1 MRFFIYLI
9 PILSR
14 IPLAFINF
22 KNKMIIIIIC
32 IFILGNYTMYQKK
45 PLMLLFCP
53 TFVSPFVMGKT
64 IETTNKNILPEIVV
78 YGDNNKSLSSVKT
91 LSSDEISKT
100 PTSNGNITDYLRSN
114 PHIRYENSDQNGFQ
128 RGEIKPENISI
139 NGADPNQT
147 AYFVDNVNINNELT
161 ADSDI
166 FDGSMQVVPGISHT
180 QAYFFDATML
190 SKVEVQ
196 DSNISA
202 SLGGFMGGAVI
213 AKTKQYSGTDS
224 IKLKY
229 RTTNSSWAKMEA
241 GDSVQKILKL
251 VRPDDV
257 GVAELQPKYN
267 KQTFNILAEKRLNDN
282 LGMVFGYSRRTSSIE
297 QNRLIGF
304 DKNAN
309 NKAQLDKQNHQ
320 RLSDNLL
327 LNFNWTPQEKE
338 RIEFGLRYS
347 NYKELKYFKENINN
361 NVSDYHQAL
370 GATLAWVHSFN
381 SGVWTNTLA
390 YDRFQDKRKSSS
402 NSVET
407 TSVSDENWESLYNF
421 EKGGYG
427 NSQLIQDNLHFS
439 TEYVM
444 DPFYLASTEHSI
456 SIGGIYQATKYQF
469 YRPQDVHSKVV
480 QVILGANGSNPTEM
494 ILLDSTTSKGRVK
507 TSYQNIAI
515 YAEDL
520 IKWRKFEFRPGIR
533 IERDDYL
540 KNNNIAPRFVARYHP
555 WDNTGFTLG
564 LNRYYGRS
572 FASLKLANG
581 ILKLNNDS
589 TRQHQN
595 FSSLKTPYADE
606 LSLSFDQ
613 NMGNL
618 ALKLGYI
625 HRDNKNR
632 IILKRESIPGKRKT
646 SYINGRPFGVDIY
659 TFQLNNIEP
668 WKLGKT
674 YWTTSLGFDWL
685 NTKRADGEEF
695 DLNKLVSLDGKLMTY
710 REMLRQVNSSTE
722 DWIARLGIDMT
733 IPDYDITW
741 SNKVYMKAPIRHY
754 DPINENNDDDNA
766 PPRYR
771 SYHYGRHTQWDSSI
785 RWQPTIRGKHS
796 VYMQVDILNVLNKT
810 RKNKVATISTSDEY
824 GVYTPGREF
833 WLEVGY
839 QF

>member
-1 MRFFIYLI
+1 
-9 PILSR
+9 
-14 IPLAFINF
+14 
-22 KNKMIIIIIC
+22 
-32 IFILGNYTMYQKK
+32 MYQKK
-45 PLMLLFCP
+45 PLMLLFCS

-147 AYFVDNVNINNELT
+147 AYFVDNVNINNDL
-161 ADSDI
+161 AIDSSI
-166 FDGSMQVVPGISHT
+166 FDGAMQVVPGISHT

-304 DKNAN
+304 DKNAK

-370 GATLAWVHSFN
+370 GSTLAWVHSFN

-407 TSVSDENWESLYNF
+407 TSVSDEDYEPLYNF

-469 YRPQDVHSKVV
+469 YRPQDVHSKI
-480 QVILGANGSNPTEM
+480 ILSTLKSDGSMEEPPTSTE
-494 ILLDSTTSKGRVK
+494 STTSKGRVK

-520 IKWRKFEFRPGIR
+520 IKWNKFELRPGIR

-595 FSSLKTPYADE
+595 FSSLKSPYADE

-632 IILKRESIPGKRKT
+632 IILKRESITGKRKT

-710 REMLRQVNSSTE
+710 REMLRQVNSNTE

-741 SNKVYMKAPIRHY
+741 SNKVYMKAPIRSY
-754 DPINENNDDDNA
+754 EELDSDNNNGIS
-766 PPRYR
+766 RFR

-796 VYMQVDILNVLNKT
+796 VYLQVDILNVLNKT
-810 RKNKVATISTSDEY
+810 RKNKVTTISTSDEY

>member
-1 MRFFIYLI
+1 
-9 PILSR
+9 
-14 IPLAFINF
+14 
-22 KNKMIIIIIC
+22 
-32 IFILGNYTMYQKK
+32 MYQKK
-45 PLMLLFCP
+45 PLMLLFCS
-53 TFVSPFVMGKT
+53 TFASPFIMGQT
-64 IETTNKNILPEIVV
+64 AETTTNNQQPTTNKNILPEIVV

-147 AYFVDNVNINNELT
+147 AYFVDNVNINNDL
-161 ADSDI
+161 AIDSSI
-166 FDGSMQVVPGISHT
+166 FDGAMQVVPGISHT

-241 GDSVQKILKL
+241 GDSVQKILKQ
-251 VRPDDV
+251 VRPDDS
-257 GVAELQPKYN
+257 GAAELQPKYN

-338 RIEFGLRYS
+338 RIELGLRYS
-347 NYKELKYFKENINN
+347 NYKELKYFKENIGN

-370 GATLAWVHSFN
+370 GSTLAWVHSFD

-390 YDRFQDKRKSSS
+390 YDRFKDKRKSSS
-402 NSVET
+402 NNVET
-407 TSVSDENWESLYNF
+407 TSVSNQDGEPLYNF

-427 NSQLIQDNLHFS
+427 NSRLTQDNLHFS

-469 YRPQDVHSKVV
+469 YRPQDVHSKI
-480 QVILGANGSNPTEM
+480 ILSTLKNDGTIDPFSLSE
-494 ILLDSTTSKGRVK
+494 STTSKGRVK
-507 TSYQNIAI
+507 TSYQNIGI

-540 KNNNIAPRFVARYHP
+540 KNNNIAQRFVARYHP
-555 WDNTGFTLG
+555 WDDTGFTLG

-572 FASLKLANG
+572 FASLKLANR
-581 ILKLNNDS
+581 ILKINDDS

-595 FSSLKTPYADE
+595 FSSLKSPYADE

-632 IILKRESIPGKRKT
+632 IILKRGETVRGIKKS

-685 NTKRADGEEF
+685 NTKRADVSNEF
-695 DLNKLVSLDGKLMTY
+695 NPNEPVYLDGKLMT
-710 REMLRQVNSSTE
+710 RSQMLQQVNSNTE

-741 SNKVYMKAPIRHY
+741 SNKVYMKAPIRSY
-754 DPINENNDDDNA
+754 EELDSDNNNDDIS
-766 PPRYR
+766 RFR

-796 VYMQVDILNVLNKT
+796 VYLQVDILNVLNKT
-810 RKNKVATISTSDEY
+810 RKNKVTTISTNDEY

-833 WLEVGY
+833 WLEIGY

>member
-1 MRFFIYLI
+1 
-9 PILSR
+9 
-14 IPLAFINF
+14 
-22 KNKMIIIIIC
+22 MIIILIC

-241 GDSVQKILKL
+241 GDSVQKILKQ
-251 VRPDDV
+251 VRPDLD
-257 GVAELQPKYN
+257 GVAELQPKYD

-297 QNRLIGF
+297 QNRLIGY
-304 DKNAN
+304 KTATTE
-309 NKAQLDKQNHQ
+309 AQLDKQNHQ

>member
-1 MRFFIYLI
+1 
-9 PILSR
+9 
-14 IPLAFINF
+14 
-22 KNKMIIIIIC
+22 
-32 IFILGNYTMYQKK
+32 MYQKK
-45 PLMLLFCP
+45 PLMLLFCS
-53 TFVSPFVMGKT
+53 TFASPFIMGQT
-64 IETTNKNILPEIVV
+64 AETTNNQQPTTNNQQPTTNKNILPEIVV

-147 AYFVDNVNINNELT
+147 TYFVDNVNINNELT

-241 GDSVQKILKL
+241 GDSVQKILKQ
-251 VRPDDV
+251 VRPDNS
-257 GVAELQPKYN
+257 GTAELQPKYN

-304 DKNAN
+304 DEKSN

-327 LNFNWTPQEKE
+327 LNLNWTPQEKE
-338 RIEFGLRYS
+338 RIELGLRYS
-347 NYKELKYFKENINN
+347 NYKELKYFRENIGN

-407 TSVSDENWESLYNF
+407 TSVLDDNYGPLYNF

-480 QVILGANGSNPTEM
+480 QVILDSNGSNPTE
-494 ILLDSTTSKGRVK
+494 LLDSTTSKGRVK

-540 KNNNIAPRFVARYHP
+540 KNNNLAPRFVARYRP

-595 FSSLKTPYADE
+595 FSSLKSPYADE

-613 NMGNL
+613 NMGNF

-632 IILKRESIPGKRKT
+632 IILKRESTVGERKT

-710 REMLRQVNSSTE
+710 REMLRQVNSNTE

-741 SNKVYMKAPIRHY
+741 SNKVYMKAPIRRY
-754 DPINENNDDDNA
+754 DPINENNDDNNA

-796 VYMQVDILNVLNKT
+796 VYLQVDILNVLNKT
-810 RKNKVATISTSDEY
+810 RKNKVTTISTSDEY

>member
-1 MRFFIYLI
+1 
-9 PILSR
+9 
-14 IPLAFINF
+14 
-22 KNKMIIIIIC
+22 
-32 IFILGNYTMYQKK
+32 MYQKK
-45 PLMLLFCP
+45 PLMLLFCS
-53 TFVSPFVMGKT
+53 TFVSPFIMGQT
-64 IETTNKNILPEIVV
+64 VDTTNNQQPTTNNQQPTTNNQQPTTNKNILPEIVV

-147 AYFVDNVNINNELT
+147 AYFVDNVNINNDL
-161 ADSDI
+161 AIDNSI
-166 FDGSMQVVPGISHT
+166 FDGAMQVVPGISHT

-241 GDSVQKILKL
+241 GDSVQKILKQ
-251 VRPDDV
+251 VRPDDS
-257 GVAELQPKYN
+257 GAAELQPKYN

-282 LGMVFGYSRRTSSIE
+282 LGMVLGYSRRTSSIE

-304 DKNAN
+304 DENAN

-338 RIEFGLRYS
+338 RIELGLRYS
-347 NYKELKYFKENINN
+347 NYKELKYFRENIGN

-370 GATLAWVHSFN
+370 GTTLAWVHSFN

-390 YDRFQDKRKSSS
+390 YDRFKDKRKSSS
-402 NSVET
+402 NNVET
-407 TSVSDENWESLYNF
+407 TSVLDENYDPLYNF

-427 NSQLIQDNLHFS
+427 NSRLTQDNLHFS

-444 DPFYLASTEHSI
+444 DPFYLASTEHSV

-469 YRPQDVHSKVV
+469 YRPQDVHSK
-480 QVILGANGSNPTEM
+480 IISSTLKNGTMDNSPLSE
-494 ILLDSTTSKGRVK
+494 STTSKGRVK
-507 TSYQNIAI
+507 TTYQNIVA

-540 KNNNIAPRFVARYHP
+540 KNNNIAPRFVARYRP

-581 ILKLNNDS
+581 ILKLNNDQ

-632 IILKRESIPGKRKT
+632 IILKRETVNRMNKS

-685 NTKRADGEEF
+685 NTKRADVSNEF
-695 DLNKLVSLDGKLMTY
+695 DPNELVYLDGKLMT
-710 REMLRQVNSSTE
+710 RSQMLQQVNSSTE
-722 DWIARLGIDMT
+722 DWIARLGIDMEM
-733 IPDYDITW
+733 PDYNITW
-741 SNKVYMKAPIRHY
+741 SNKVYMKAPIRSY
-754 DPINENNDDDNA
+754 EELDNNDNGIS
-766 PPRYR
+766 RFR

-796 VYMQVDILNVLNKT
+796 VYLQVDILNVLNKT
-810 RKNKVATISTSDEY
+810 RKNKVTTISTSDEY

>member
-1 MRFFIYLI
+1 
-9 PILSR
+9 
-14 IPLAFINF
+14 
-22 KNKMIIIIIC
+22 
-32 IFILGNYTMYQKK
+32 MYQKK
-45 PLMLLFCP
+45 PLMLLFCS

-64 IETTNKNILPEIVV
+64 VETTNNQQPTTNNQQPTTNNQQPTTNKNILPEIVV

-147 AYFVDNVNINNELT
+147 AYFVDNVNINNDL
-161 ADSDI
+161 AIDNSI
-166 FDGSMQVVPGISHT
+166 FDGAMQVVPGISHT

-241 GDSVQKILKL
+241 GDSVQKILKQ
-251 VRPDDV
+251 VRPDDS
-257 GVAELQPKYN
+257 GAAELQPKYN

-282 LGMVFGYSRRTSSIE
+282 LGMVLGYSRRTSSIE

-304 DKNAN
+304 DKDAS

-347 NYKELKYFKENINN
+347 NYKELKYFKENIGN

-370 GATLAWVHSFN
+370 GATLAWVHSFD

-402 NSVET
+402 NNVET
-407 TSVSDENWESLYNF
+407 TSVSDEDYEPLYNF

-427 NSQLIQDNLHFS
+427 NSRLTQDNLHFS

-469 YRPQDVHSKVV
+469 YRPQDVHQKVTL
-480 QVILGANGSNPTEM
+480 IMLNKNGKPITETLLSN
-494 ILLDSTTSKGRVK
+494 STTSKGRVK
-507 TSYQNIAI
+507 TSYQNIGI

-572 FASLKLANG
+572 FASLKLANR
-581 ILKLNNDS
+581 ILKINDDS

-595 FSSLKTPYADE
+595 FSSLKSPYADE

-613 NMGNL
+613 NMSNL

-632 IILKRESIPGKRKT
+632 IILKRETVNRMKKS

-685 NTKRADGEEF
+685 NTKRADVSNEF
-695 DLNKLVSLDGKLMTY
+695 DPNELVYLDGKLMT
-710 REMLRQVNSSTE
+710 RSQMLQQVNSSTE

-741 SNKVYMKAPIRHY
+741 SNKVYMKAPIRSY
-754 DPINENNDDDNA
+754 EELDGDNNDDT
-766 PPRYR
+766 PRYR

-785 RWQPTIRGKHS
+785 RWQPTILGKHS

-810 RKNKVATISTSDEY
+810 RKNKVTTISTSDEY

>member
-1 MRFFIYLI
+1 
-9 PILSR
+9 
-14 IPLAFINF
+14 
-22 KNKMIIIIIC
+22 
-32 IFILGNYTMYQKK
+32 MYQKK

-147 AYFVDNVNINNELT
+147 AYFVDNVNINNDL
-161 ADSDI
+161 AIDSSI
-166 FDGSMQVVPGISHT
+166 FDGAMQVVPGISHT

-304 DKNAN
+304 DKNAK

-370 GATLAWVHSFN
+370 GSTLAWVHSFN

-407 TSVSDENWESLYNF
+407 TSVLDEENYDLLYNF

-427 NSQLIQDNLHFS
+427 NSHLTQDNLHFS

-480 QVILGANGSNPTEM
+480 QILGANGSNPTEM
-494 ILLDSTTSKGRVK
+494 ILSDSTTSKGRVK

-520 IKWRKFEFRPGIR
+520 IKWRKFELRPGIR

-540 KNNNIAPRFVARYHP
+540 KNNNLAPRFVARYRP

-572 FASLKLANG
+572 FASLKLANR
-581 ILKLNNDS
+581 ILKINDDS

-632 IILKRESIPGKRKT
+632 IMLKKESAK
-646 SYINGRPFGVDIY
+646 SFYINGHNFGVDIY

-685 NTKRADGEEF
+685 NTKRADVSNEF
-695 DLNKLVSLDGKLMTY
+695 NPNDPVYLDGKLMT
-710 REMLRQVNSSTE
+710 RSQMLQQVNSSTE
-722 DWIARLGIDMT
+722 DWITRLGIDMEM
-733 IPDYDITW
+733 PDYNIT
-741 SNKVYMKAPIRHY
+741 
-754 DPINENNDDDNA
+754 
-766 PPRYR
+766 
-771 SYHYGRHTQWDSSI
+771 
-785 RWQPTIRGKHS
+785 
-796 VYMQVDILNVLNKT
+796 
-810 RKNKVATISTSDEY
+810 
-824 GVYTPGREF
+824 
-833 WLEVGY
+833 
-839 QF
+839 

>member
-1 MRFFIYLI
+1 
-9 PILSR
+9 
-14 IPLAFINF
+14 
-22 KNKMIIIIIC
+22 
-32 IFILGNYTMYQKK
+32 MYQKK
-45 PLMLLFCP
+45 PLMLLFCS
-53 TFVSPFVMGKT
+53 TFVSPFIMGQT
-64 IETTNKNILPEIVV
+64 VETTNNQQPTTNKNILPEIVV

-161 ADSDI
+161 ADSDV

-180 QAYFFDATML
+180 QAYFFDASML

-241 GDSVQKILKL
+241 GDSVQKILKQ
-251 VRPDDV
+251 VRPDNS
-257 GVAELQPKYN
+257 GTAELQPKYN

-297 QNRLIGF
+297 QNRLIGY
-304 DKNAN
+304 KTATTE
-309 NKAQLDKQNHQ
+309 AQLDKQNHQ
-320 RLSDNLL
+320 QLSDNLL

-338 RIEFGLRYS
+338 RIELGLRYS
-347 NYKELKYFKENINN
+347 NYKELKYFKENIGN

-370 GATLAWVHSFN
+370 GSTLAWVHSFD

-390 YDRFQDKRKSSS
+390 YDRFKDKRKSSS

-407 TSVSDENWESLYNF
+407 TSVLDDNYEPLYNF

-427 NSQLIQDNLHFS
+427 NSRLTQDNLHFS

-469 YRPQDVHSKVV
+469 YRPQDVRSKI
-480 QVILGANGSNPTEM
+480 ILSTLQSDRTMNILNQTE
-494 ILLDSTTSKGRVK
+494 STTSKGRVK

-520 IKWRKFEFRPGIR
+520 IKWNKFELRPGIR

-555 WDNTGFTLG
+555 WDDTGFTLG

-595 FSSLKTPYADE
+595 FSSLKSPYADE

-632 IILKRESIPGKRKT
+632 IILKRGEIVGGIKKS

-695 DLNKLVSLDGKLMTY
+695 DLNKPVFLDGKLMTY
-710 REMLRQVNSSTE
+710 REMLRQVNSNTE

-741 SNKVYMKAPIRHY
+741 SNKVYMKAPIHRY

-796 VYMQVDILNVLNKT
+796 VYLQVDILNVLNKT
-810 RKNKVATISTSDEY
+810 RKNKVTTISTSDEY

>member
-1 MRFFIYLI
+1 
-9 PILSR
+9 
-14 IPLAFINF
+14 
-22 KNKMIIIIIC
+22 
-32 IFILGNYTMYQKK
+32 MYQKK
-45 PLMLLFCP
+45 PLMLLFCS

-147 AYFVDNVNINNELT
+147 AYFVDNVNINNDL
-161 ADSDI
+161 AIDNSI
-166 FDGSMQVVPGISHT
+166 FDGAMQVVPGISHT

-241 GDSVQKILKL
+241 GDSVQKILKQ
-251 VRPDDV
+251 VRPDDS
-257 GVAELQPKYN
+257 GAAELQPKYN

-304 DKNAN
+304 DEKSN

-327 LNFNWTPQEKE
+327 LNLNWTPQEKE
-338 RIEFGLRYS
+338 RIELGLRYS
-347 NYKELKYFKENINN
+347 NYKELKYFRENIGN

-402 NSVET
+402 NNVET
-407 TSVSDENWESLYNF
+407 TSVSDENYDPLYNF

-427 NSQLIQDNLHFS
+427 NSRLTQDNLHFS

-456 SIGGIYQATKYQF
+456 SIGSIYQATKYQF
-469 YRPQDVHSKVV
+469 YRPQDVHQKVTL
-480 QVILGANGSNPTEM
+480 IIGDFRTETN
-494 ILLDSTTSKGRVK
+494 STTSKGRVK
-507 TSYQNIAI
+507 TTYQNIVA

-520 IKWRKFEFRPGIR
+520 IKWNKFELRPGIR

-572 FASLKLANG
+572 FASLKLANR
-581 ILKLNNDS
+581 ILKINDDS

-632 IILKRESIPGKRKT
+632 IILKRETVNRMNKS

-695 DLNKLVSLDGKLMTY
+695 DLNKRVFLDGKLMTY
-710 REMLRQVNSSTE
+710 REMLRQVNSNTE

-741 SNKVYMKAPIRHY
+741 SNKVYMKAPIRRY

-796 VYMQVDILNVLNKT
+796 VYLQVDILNVLNKT
-810 RKNKVATISTSDEY
+810 RKNKVTTISISDEY

>member
-1 MRFFIYLI
+1 
-9 PILSR
+9 
-14 IPLAFINF
+14 
-22 KNKMIIIIIC
+22 
-32 IFILGNYTMYQKK
+32 MYQKK
-45 PLMLLFCP
+45 PLMLLFCS
-53 TFVSPFVMGKT
+53 TFVSPFIMGQT
-64 IETTNKNILPEIVV
+64 VETTNNQQPTTNKNILPEIVV

-161 ADSDI
+161 ADSDV

-180 QAYFFDATML
+180 QAYFFDASML

-241 GDSVQKILKL
+241 GDSVQKILKQ
-251 VRPDDV
+251 VRPDNS
-257 GVAELQPKYN
+257 GTAELQPKYN

-297 QNRLIGF
+297 QNRLIGY
-304 DKNAN
+304 KTATTE
-309 NKAQLDKQNHQ
+309 AQLDKQNHQ

-338 RIEFGLRYS
+338 RIELGLRYS
-347 NYKELKYFKENINN
+347 NYKELKYFKENIGN

-370 GATLAWVHSFN
+370 GSTLAWVHSFD

-390 YDRFQDKRKSSS
+390 YDRFKDKRKSSS

-407 TSVSDENWESLYNF
+407 TSVLDDNYEPLYNF

-427 NSQLIQDNLHFS
+427 NSRLTQDNLHFS

-469 YRPQDVHSKVV
+469 YRPQDVRSKI
-480 QVILGANGSNPTEM
+480 ILSTLQSDRTMNILNQTE
-494 ILLDSTTSKGRVK
+494 STTSKGRVK

-520 IKWRKFEFRPGIR
+520 IKWNKFELRPGIR

-555 WDNTGFTLG
+555 WDDTGFTLG

-595 FSSLKTPYADE
+595 FSSLKSPYADE

-632 IILKRESIPGKRKT
+632 IILKRGEIVGGIKKS

-695 DLNKLVSLDGKLMTY
+695 DLNKPVFLDGKLMTY
-710 REMLRQVNSSTE
+710 REMLRQVNSNTE

-741 SNKVYMKAPIRHY
+741 SNKVYMKAPIHRY

-810 RKNKVATISTSDEY
+810 RKNKVTTISINDEY

>member
-1 MRFFIYLI
+1 
-9 PILSR
+9 
-14 IPLAFINF
+14 
-22 KNKMIIIIIC
+22 MIIILIC

-45 PLMLLFCP
+45 PLMLLFCS

-241 GDSVQKILKL
+241 GDSVQKILKQ
-251 VRPDDV
+251 VRPDNS
-257 GVAELQPKYN
+257 GTAELQPKYN

-282 LGMVFGYSRRTSSIE
+282 LGMVLGYSRRTSSIE

-338 RIEFGLRYS
+338 RIELGLRYS
-347 NYKELKYFKENINN
+347 NYKELKYFRENIGN

-370 GATLAWVHSFN
+370 GTTLAWAHSFD

-390 YDRFQDKRKSSS
+390 YDRFKDKRKSSS

-407 TSVSDENWESLYNF
+407 TSVLDEYYEALYNF
-421 EKGGYG
+421 EKGGHG
-427 NSQLIQDNLHFS
+427 NSRLTQDNLHFS

-444 DPFYLASTEHSI
+444 DPFYLASTEHSV

-469 YRPQDVHSKVV
+469 YRPQDVHSKITLSTL
-480 QVILGANGSNPTEM
+480 QSDGSMN
-494 ILLDSTTSKGRVK
+494 IFRSDKSTTPKGRVK

-533 IERDDYL
+533 IERNDYL
-540 KNNNIAPRFVARYHP
+540 KNNNIAPRFVARYRP

-581 ILKLNNDS
+581 ILKLNNNP

-595 FSSLKTPYADE
+595 FSSLKSPYADE

-632 IILKRESIPGKRKT
+632 IILKRETIRENIKT

-710 REMLRQVNSSTE
+710 REMLRQVNSNTE

-741 SNKVYMKAPIRHY
+741 SNKVYMKAPIRRY
-754 DPINENNDDDNA
+754 DLIDSDNDDDT
-766 PPRYR
+766 PRYR

-796 VYMQVDILNVLNKT
+796 VYLQVDILNVLNKT
-810 RKNKVATISTSDEY
+810 RKNKVATAISTGDEY

>member
-1 MRFFIYLI
+1 
-9 PILSR
+9 
-14 IPLAFINF
+14 
-22 KNKMIIIIIC
+22 
-32 IFILGNYTMYQKK
+32 MYQKK
-45 PLMLLFCP
+45 PLMLLFCS

-64 IETTNKNILPEIVV
+64 VETTNNQQPTTNKNILPEIVV

-147 AYFVDNVNINNELT
+147 AYFVDNVNINNDL
-161 ADSDI
+161 AIDNSI
-166 FDGSMQVVPGISHT
+166 FDGAMQVVPGISHT

-213 AKTKQYSGTDS
+213 AKTKQYSGADS

-241 GDSVQKILKL
+241 GDSVQKILKQ
-251 VRPDDV
+251 VRPDDS
-257 GVAELQPKYN
+257 GAAELQPKYN

-282 LGMVFGYSRRTSSIE
+282 LGMVLGYSRRTSSIE

-304 DKNAN
+304 DKDAS

-347 NYKELKYFKENINN
+347 NYKELKYFKENIGN

-370 GATLAWVHSFN
+370 GATLAWVHSFD

-402 NSVET
+402 NNVET
-407 TSVSDENWESLYNF
+407 TSVSDEDYEPLYNF

-427 NSQLIQDNLHFS
+427 NSRLTQDNLHFS

-469 YRPQDVHSKVV
+469 YRPQDVHQKVTL
-480 QVILGANGSNPTEM
+480 IMLNKNGKPITETLLSN
-494 ILLDSTTSKGRVK
+494 STTSKGRVK
-507 TSYQNIAI
+507 TSYQNIGI

-572 FASLKLANG
+572 FASLKLANR
-581 ILKLNNDS
+581 ILKINDDS

-595 FSSLKTPYADE
+595 FSSLKSPYADE

-613 NMGNL
+613 NMSNL

-632 IILKRESIPGKRKT
+632 IILKRETVNRMKKS

-685 NTKRADGEEF
+685 NTKRADVSNEF
-695 DLNKLVSLDGKLMTY
+695 DPNELVYLDGKLMT
-710 REMLRQVNSSTE
+710 RSQMLQQVNSSTE

-741 SNKVYMKAPIRHY
+741 SNKVYMKAPIRSY
-754 DPINENNDDDNA
+754 EELDGDNNDDT
-766 PPRYR
+766 PRYR

-796 VYMQVDILNVLNKT
+796 VYLQVDILNVLNKT
-810 RKNKVATISTSDEY
+810 RKNKVTTISTSDEY

>member
-1 MRFFIYLI
+1 
-9 PILSR
+9 
-14 IPLAFINF
+14 
-22 KNKMIIIIIC
+22 
-32 IFILGNYTMYQKK
+32 MYQKK
-45 PLMLLFCP
+45 PLMLLFCS

-147 AYFVDNVNINNELT
+147 AYFVDNVNINNDL
-161 ADSDI
+161 AIDSSV

-304 DKNAN
+304 DKDAN

-370 GATLAWVHSFN
+370 GSTLAWVHSFN
-381 SGVWTNTLA
+381 SGVWTKTLA

-407 TSVSDENWESLYNF
+407 TSVSDENDDPLYNF

-469 YRPQDVHSKVV
+469 YRPQDVHSKI
-480 QVILGANGSNPTEM
+480 ILSTLQSDGTMESLNPIE
-494 ILLDSTTSKGRVK
+494 STTSKGRVK

-520 IKWRKFEFRPGIR
+520 IKWNKFELRPGIR

-572 FASLKLANG
+572 FASLKLANR
-581 ILKLNNDS
+581 ILKINDDS

-595 FSSLKTPYADE
+595 FSSLKSPYADE

-632 IILKRESIPGKRKT
+632 IMLKKESTK
-646 SYINGRPFGVDIY
+646 SFYINGHNFGVDIY

-710 REMLRQVNSSTE
+710 REMLRQVNSNTE

-741 SNKVYMKAPIRHY
+741 SNKVYMKAPIRRY
-754 DPINENNDDDNA
+754 DLINSDNDDDT
-766 PPRYR
+766 PRYR

-796 VYMQVDILNVLNKT
+796 VYLQVDILNVLNKT
-810 RKNKVATISTSDEY
+810 RKNKVTTISTSDEY

>member
-1 MRFFIYLI
+1 
-9 PILSR
+9 
-14 IPLAFINF
+14 
-22 KNKMIIIIIC
+22 
-32 IFILGNYTMYQKK
+32 MYQKK
-45 PLMLLFCP
+45 PLMLLFCS

-64 IETTNKNILPEIVV
+64 VETTNNQQPTTNKNILPEIVV

-241 GDSVQKILKL
+241 GDSVQKILKQ
-251 VRPDDV
+251 VRPDDS
-257 GVAELQPKYN
+257 GAAELQPKYN

-282 LGMVFGYSRRTSSIE
+282 LGMVLGYSRRTSSIE

-304 DKNAN
+304 DKDAS

-347 NYKELKYFKENINN
+347 NYKELKYFKENIGN

-370 GATLAWVHSFN
+370 GATLAWVHSFD

-390 YDRFQDKRKSSS
+390 YDRFQDKCKSSS
-402 NSVET
+402 NNVET
-407 TSVSDENWESLYNF
+407 TSVSNEDYEQLYNF

-427 NSQLIQDNLHFS
+427 NSRLTQDNLHFS

-456 SIGGIYQATKYQF
+456 SIGSIYQATKYQF

-480 QVILGANGSNPTEM
+480 QVILGANGNNPKKT
-494 ILLDSTTSKGRVK
+494 ILLESTTSKGRVK
-507 TSYQNIAI
+507 TTYQNIVA

-520 IKWRKFEFRPGIR
+520 IKWNKFELRPGIR

-540 KNNNIAPRFVARYHP
+540 KNNNIAPRFVARYRP

-632 IILKRESIPGKRKT
+632 IILKRDKRKT

-685 NTKRADGEEF
+685 NTKRADVSNEF
-695 DLNKLVSLDGKLMTY
+695 DPNELVYLDGKLMT
-710 REMLRQVNSSTE
+710 RSQMLQQVNSSTE

-733 IPDYDITW
+733 IPYYDITW
-741 SNKVYMKAPIRHY
+741 SNKVYMKAPIRSY
-754 DPINENNDDDNA
+754 EELDSDDNDIS
-766 PPRYR
+766 RFR

-796 VYMQVDILNVLNKT
+796 VYLQVDILNVLNKT

>member
-1 MRFFIYLI
+1 
-9 PILSR
+9 
-14 IPLAFINF
+14 
-22 KNKMIIIIIC
+22 
-32 IFILGNYTMYQKK
+32 MYQKK
-45 PLMLLFCP
+45 PLMLLLCS
-53 TFVSPFVMGKT
+53 TFVSPFIMGQT
-64 IETTNKNILPEIVV
+64 VETTNNQQPTTNKNILPEIVV

-147 AYFVDNVNINNELT
+147 AYFVDNVNINNDL
-161 ADSDI
+161 AIDNSI
-166 FDGSMQVVPGISHT
+166 FDGAMQVVPGISHT

-241 GDSVQKILKL
+241 GDSVQKILKQ
-251 VRPDDV
+251 VRPDNS
-257 GVAELQPKYN
+257 GAAELQPKYN

-304 DKNAN
+304 DEKSN

-327 LNFNWTPQEKE
+327 LNLNWTPQEKE
-338 RIEFGLRYS
+338 RIELGLRYS
-347 NYKELKYFKENINN
+347 NYKELKYFKENIGN

-370 GATLAWVHSFN
+370 GTTLAWVHSFD

-390 YDRFQDKRKSSS
+390 YDRFKDKRKSSS
-402 NSVET
+402 NNVET
-407 TSVSDENWESLYNF
+407 TSVSDDDGELLYNF

-427 NSQLIQDNLHFS
+427 NSRLTQDNLHFS

-444 DPFYLASTEHSI
+444 EPFNLGSTEHSI
-456 SIGGIYQATKYQF
+456 SIGSIYQATKYQF
-469 YRPQDVHSKVV
+469 YRPQDVHSKI
-480 QVILGANGSNPTEM
+480 ILSTLKSDGTMEDPPISTE
-494 ILLDSTTSKGRVK
+494 SYTSKGRVK

-520 IKWRKFEFRPGIR
+520 IKWRKFELRPGIR

-540 KNNNIAPRFVARYHP
+540 KNNNLAPRFVARYRP

-572 FASLKLANG
+572 FASLKLANR
-581 ILKLNNDS
+581 ILKINDDS

-632 IILKRESIPGKRKT
+632 IMLKKESAK
-646 SYINGRPFGVDIY
+646 SFYINGHNFGVDIY

-685 NTKRADGEEF
+685 NTKRADVSNEF
-695 DLNKLVSLDGKLMTY
+695 NPNDPVYLDGKLMT
-710 REMLRQVNSSTE
+710 RSQMLQQVNSSTE
-722 DWIARLGIDMT
+722 DWITRLGIDMEM
-733 IPDYDITW
+733 PDYNITW
-741 SNKVYMKAPIRHY
+741 SNKVYMKAPIRSY
-754 DPINENNDDDNA
+754 EELDSDNNDIS
-766 PPRYR
+766 RFR

-796 VYMQVDILNVLNKT
+796 VYLQVDILNVLNKT
-810 RKNKVATISTSDEY
+810 RKNKVTTISTSDEY

>member
-1 MRFFIYLI
+1 MH
-9 PILSR
+9 
-14 IPLAFINF
+14 
-22 KNKMIIIIIC
+22 
-32 IFILGNYTMYQKK
+32 QKK
-45 PLMLLFCP
+45 PLMLLFCS
-53 TFVSPFVMGKT
+53 TFVSPFIMGQT
-64 IETTNKNILPEIVV
+64 VETTNNQQPTTNKNILPEIVV
-78 YGDNNKSLSSVKT
+78 YGDNNKSLSSVKP

-213 AKTKQYSGTDS
+213 AKTKQYSGADS

-241 GDSVQKILKL
+241 SDSVQKILKQ
-251 VRPDDV
+251 VRPEDS
-257 GVAELQPKYN
+257 GATELQPKYN

-282 LGMVFGYSRRTSSIE
+282 LGMVLGYSRRTSSIE

-327 LNFNWTPQEKE
+327 LNLNWTPQEKE
-338 RIEFGLRYS
+338 RVEFGLRYS
-347 NYKELKYFKENINN
+347 NYKELKYFRENIDN

-370 GATLAWVHSFN
+370 GTTLAWVHSFD

-390 YDRFQDKRKSSS
+390 YDRFKDKRKSSS
-402 NSVET
+402 NNIET
-407 TSVSDENWESLYNF
+407 TSVLDENYEQLYNF

-427 NSQLIQDNLHFS
+427 NSRLTQDNLHFS

-444 DPFYLASTEHSI
+444 EPLQLGSTEHSV

-469 YRPQDVHSKVV
+469 YRPQDVHSK
-480 QVILGANGSNPTEM
+480 M
-494 ILLDSTTSKGRVK
+494 ILSTLQSDGTMDSSDPIETTTLKGRVK

-533 IERDDYL
+533 IERNDYL

-555 WDNTGFTLG
+555 WDDTGFTLG

-581 ILKLNNDS
+581 ILKLNNDQ

-595 FSSLKTPYADE
+595 FSSLKSPYADE

-632 IILKRESIPGKRKT
+632 IILKREPIMGKRKT

-710 REMLRQVNSSTE
+710 REMLRQVNSNTE

-733 IPDYDITW
+733 IPDYNITW
-741 SNKVYMKAPIRHY
+741 SNKVYMKAPIRRY
-754 DPINENNDDDNA
+754 DPINENNDDDDA

-796 VYMQVDILNVLNKT
+796 VYLQVDILNVLNKT

>member
-1 MRFFIYLI
+1 M
-9 PILSR
+9 
-14 IPLAFINF
+14 
-22 KNKMIIIIIC
+22 
-32 IFILGNYTMYQKK
+32 
-45 PLMLLFCP
+45 
-53 TFVSPFVMGKT
+53 
-64 IETTNKNILPEIVV
+64 

-241 GDSVQKILKL
+241 GDSVQKILKQ
-251 VRPDDV
+251 VRPDNS
-257 GVAELQPKYN
+257 GTAELQPKYN

-282 LGMVFGYSRRTSSIE
+282 LGMVLGYSRRTSSIE

-338 RIEFGLRYS
+338 RIELGLRYS
-347 NYKELKYFKENINN
+347 NYKELKYFRENIGN

-370 GATLAWVHSFN
+370 GTTLAWAHSFD

-390 YDRFQDKRKSSS
+390 YDRFKDKRKSVSADVSS
-402 NSVET
+402 VSVEPDNGL
-407 TSVSDENWESLYNF
+407 SYDY

-439 TEYVM
+439 TEYAM
-444 DPFYLASTEHSI
+444 EPFNLGSTEHSI
-456 SIGGIYQATKYQF
+456 SIGSIYQATKYQF
-469 YRPQDVHSKVV
+469 YRPQDVHQKVTLIIGEYK
-480 QVILGANGSNPTEM
+480 QETN
-494 ILLDSTTSKGRVK
+494 STTSKGRVK

-515 YAEDL
+515 YAENL

-555 WDNTGFTLG
+555 WDDTGFTLG

-581 ILKLNNDS
+581 ILKLNNDQ

-595 FSSLKTPYADE
+595 FSSLKSPYADE

-632 IILKRESIPGKRKT
+632 IILKREPVKRIKKS

-674 YWTTSLGFDWL
+674 YWTMSLGFDWL
-685 NTKRADGEEF
+685 NTKRADVSNEF
-695 DLNKLVSLDGKLMTY
+695 DPNELVYLDGKLMT
-710 REMLRQVNSSTE
+710 RSQMLQQVNSSTE
-722 DWIARLGIDMT
+722 DWIARLGIDMEM
-733 IPDYDITW
+733 PDYNITW
-741 SNKVYMKAPIRHY
+741 SNKVYMKAPIRSY
-754 DPINENNDDDNA
+754 EELDNNDNGIS
-766 PPRYR
+766 RFR

-796 VYMQVDILNVLNKT
+796 VYLQVDILNVLNKT
-810 RKNKVATISTSDEY
+810 RKNKVATAISTGDEY

>member
-1 MRFFIYLI
+1 
-9 PILSR
+9 
-14 IPLAFINF
+14 
-22 KNKMIIIIIC
+22 MIIILIC

-147 AYFVDNVNINNELT
+147 AYFVDNVNINNDL
-161 ADSDI
+161 AIDSSI
-166 FDGSMQVVPGISHT
+166 FDGAMQVVPGISHT

-241 GDSVQKILKL
+241 GDSVQKILKQ
-251 VRPDDV
+251 VRPDDS
-257 GVAELQPKYN
+257 GAAELQPKYN

-304 DKNAN
+304 DEKSN

-327 LNFNWTPQEKE
+327 LNLNWTPQEKE
-338 RIEFGLRYS
+338 RIELGLRYS
-347 NYKELKYFKENINN
+347 NYKELKYFRENIGN

-407 TSVSDENWESLYNF
+407 TSVLDDNYEPLYNF

-469 YRPQDVHSKVV
+469 YRPQDVHSKI
-480 QVILGANGSNPTEM
+480 ILSTLKNDGTIHPFSLSE
-494 ILLDSTTSKGRVK
+494 STTSKGRVK
-507 TSYQNIAI
+507 TSYQNIGI

-555 WDNTGFTLG
+555 WDDTGFTLG

-572 FASLKLANG
+572 FASLKLANR
-581 ILKLNNDS
+581 ILKINDDS

-595 FSSLKTPYADE
+595 FSSLKSPYADE

-632 IILKRESIPGKRKT
+632 IILKRGETVRGIKKS

-685 NTKRADGEEF
+685 NTKRADVSNEF
-695 DLNKLVSLDGKLMTY
+695 DPNELVYLDGKLMT
-710 REMLRQVNSSTE
+710 RSQMLQQVNSSTE

-741 SNKVYMKAPIRHY
+741 SNKVYMKAPIRSY
-754 DPINENNDDDNA
+754 EELDSDNNGISGF
-766 PPRYR
+766 R

-796 VYMQVDILNVLNKT
+796 VYLQVDILNVLNKT
-810 RKNKVATISTSDEY
+810 RKNKVTTISTSDEY

>member
-1 MRFFIYLI
+1 
-9 PILSR
+9 
-14 IPLAFINF
+14 
-22 KNKMIIIIIC
+22 
-32 IFILGNYTMYQKK
+32 MYQKK
-45 PLMLLFCP
+45 PLMLLFCS

-64 IETTNKNILPEIVV
+64 VETTNNQQPTTNKNILPEIVV

-147 AYFVDNVNINNELT
+147 AYFVDNVNINNDL
-161 ADSDI
+161 AIDNSI
-166 FDGSMQVVPGISHT
+166 FDGAMQVVPGISHT

-241 GDSVQKILKL
+241 GDSVQKILKQ
-251 VRPDDV
+251 VRPDDS
-257 GVAELQPKYN
+257 GAAELQPKYN

-304 DKNAN
+304 DEKSN

-338 RIEFGLRYS
+338 RIELGLRYS
-347 NYKELKYFKENINN
+347 NYKELKYFKENIGN

-370 GATLAWVHSFN
+370 GSTLAWVHSFN

-390 YDRFQDKRKSSS
+390 YDRFKDKRKSSS

-407 TSVSDENWESLYNF
+407 TSVLNEDYDSLYNF

-427 NSQLIQDNLHFS
+427 NSHLTQDNLHFS

-480 QVILGANGSNPTEM
+480 QVILGANGSKPTE
-494 ILLDSTTSKGRVK
+494 LSDSTTSKGRVK

-520 IKWRKFEFRPGIR
+520 IKWRKFELRPGIR

-555 WDNTGFTLG
+555 WDNTGFTVG

-595 FSSLKTPYADE
+595 FSSLKSPYADE

-613 NMGNL
+613 NMGNF

-632 IILKRESIPGKRKT
+632 IMLKKERAKSF
-646 SYINGRPFGVDIY
+646 YINGHNFGVDIY

-685 NTKRADGEEF
+685 NTKRADVSNEF
-695 DLNKLVSLDGKLMTY
+695 NPNEPVYLDGKLMT
-710 REMLRQVNSSTE
+710 RSQMLQQVNSSTE

-733 IPDYDITW
+733 IPDYNITW
-741 SNKVYMKAPIRHY
+741 SNKVYMKAPIRSY
-754 DPINENNDDDNA
+754 EELDGDNGDGIS
-766 PPRYR
+766 RFR

-810 RKNKVATISTSDEY
+810 RKNKVTTISTSDEY

>member
-1 MRFFIYLI
+1 
-9 PILSR
+9 
-14 IPLAFINF
+14 
-22 KNKMIIIIIC
+22 
-32 IFILGNYTMYQKK
+32 MYQKK
-45 PLMLLFCP
+45 PLMLLFCS

-147 AYFVDNVNINNELT
+147 AYFVDNVNINNDL
-161 ADSDI
+161 AIDSSV
-166 FDGSMQVVPGISHT
+166 FDGAMQVVPGISHT

-241 GDSVQKILKL
+241 GDSVQKILKQ
-251 VRPDDV
+251 VRPDNS
-257 GVAELQPKYN
+257 GTAELQPKYN

-282 LGMVFGYSRRTSSIE
+282 LGMVLGYSRRTSSIE

-370 GATLAWVHSFN
+370 GSTLAWVHSFN

-407 TSVSDENWESLYNF
+407 TSVLDEYWEPLYNF

-427 NSQLIQDNLHFS
+427 NSHLTQDNLHFS

-469 YRPQDVHSKVV
+469 YRPQDVHSKI
-480 QVILGANGSNPTEM
+480 ILSTLQSNGTINSSNPTE
-494 ILLDSTTSKGRVK
+494 STTSKGRVK

-520 IKWRKFEFRPGIR
+520 IKWNKFELRPGIR

-595 FSSLKTPYADE
+595 FSSLKSPYADE

-632 IILKRESIPGKRKT
+632 IILKRESITGKRKT

-710 REMLRQVNSSTE
+710 REMLRQVNSNTE

-733 IPDYDITW
+733 IPDYVTW
-741 SNKVYMKAPIRHY
+741 SNKVYMKAPIRRY
-754 DPINENNDDDNA
+754 DLIDSDNDDDT
-766 PPRYR
+766 PRYR

-810 RKNKVATISTSDEY
+810 RKNKVTTISTSDEY

>member
-1 MRFFIYLI
+1 
-9 PILSR
+9 
-14 IPLAFINF
+14 
-22 KNKMIIIIIC
+22 
-32 IFILGNYTMYQKK
+32 
-45 PLMLLFCP
+45 MLLFCS

-147 AYFVDNVNINNELT
+147 AYFVDNVNINNDL
-161 ADSDI
+161 AIDSSI
-166 FDGSMQVVPGISHT
+166 FDGAMQVVPGISHT

-241 GDSVQKILKL
+241 GDSVQKILKQ
-251 VRPDDV
+251 VRPDDS
-257 GVAELQPKYN
+257 GAAELQPKYN

-338 RIEFGLRYS
+338 RIELSLRYS
-347 NYKELKYFKENINN
+347 NYKELKYFKENIGN

-370 GATLAWVHSFN
+370 GTTLAWVHSFD

-390 YDRFQDKRKSSS
+390 YDRFKDKRKSSS

-407 TSVSDENWESLYNF
+407 TSVSDENYNPLYNF

-427 NSQLIQDNLHFS
+427 NSRLTQDNLHFS
-439 TEYVM
+439 TEYIM

-469 YRPQDVHSKVV
+469 YRPQDVHSKI
-480 QVILGANGSNPTEM
+480 ILSTLKNDGTIDRSPLPE
-494 ILLDSTTSKGRVK
+494 STTSKGRVK
-507 TSYQNIAI
+507 TTYQNIAI

-540 KNNNIAPRFVARYHP
+540 KNNNIAPRFVARYRP
-555 WDNTGFTLG
+555 WDDTGFTLG

-595 FSSLKTPYADE
+595 FSSLKSPYADE

-632 IILKRESIPGKRKT
+632 IILKRGEIVGRIKKS

-710 REMLRQVNSSTE
+710 REMLRQVNSNTE

-733 IPDYDITW
+733 IPDYNITW
-741 SNKVYMKAPIRHY
+741 SNKVYMKAPIRRY

-796 VYMQVDILNVLNKT
+796 VYLQVDILNVLNKT
-810 RKNKVATISTSDEY
+810 RKNKVTTISTSDEY

>member
-1 MRFFIYLI
+1 
-9 PILSR
+9 
-14 IPLAFINF
+14 
-22 KNKMIIIIIC
+22 
-32 IFILGNYTMYQKK
+32 MYQKK
-45 PLMLLFCP
+45 PLMLLFCS

-147 AYFVDNVNINNELT
+147 AYFVDNVNINNDL
-161 ADSDI
+161 AIDSSI
-166 FDGSMQVVPGISHT
+166 FDGAMQVVPGISHT

-304 DKNAN
+304 DKDAN

-370 GATLAWVHSFN
+370 GSTLAWVHSFN

-407 TSVSDENWESLYNF
+407 TSVLNEDYDSLYNF

-427 NSQLIQDNLHFS
+427 NSHLTQDNLHFS

-480 QVILGANGSNPTEM
+480 QVILGANGSKPTE
-494 ILLDSTTSKGRVK
+494 LSDSTTSKGRVK

-520 IKWRKFEFRPGIR
+520 IKWRKFELRPGIR

-555 WDNTGFTLG
+555 WDNTGFTVG

-595 FSSLKTPYADE
+595 FSSLKSPYADE

-613 NMGNL
+613 NMGNF

-632 IILKRESIPGKRKT
+632 IMLKKERAKSF
-646 SYINGRPFGVDIY
+646 YINGHNFGVDIY

-674 YWTTSLGFDWL
+674 Y
-685 NTKRADGEEF
+685 
-695 DLNKLVSLDGKLMTY
+695 
-710 REMLRQVNSSTE
+710 
-722 DWIARLGIDMT
+722 
-733 IPDYDITW
+733 
-741 SNKVYMKAPIRHY
+741 
-754 DPINENNDDDNA
+754 
-766 PPRYR
+766 
-771 SYHYGRHTQWDSSI
+771 
-785 RWQPTIRGKHS
+785 
-796 VYMQVDILNVLNKT
+796 
-810 RKNKVATISTSDEY
+810 
-824 GVYTPGREF
+824 
-833 WLEVGY
+833 
-839 QF
+839 

>member
-1 MRFFIYLI
+1 
-9 PILSR
+9 
-14 IPLAFINF
+14 
-22 KNKMIIIIIC
+22 
-32 IFILGNYTMYQKK
+32 MYQKK
-45 PLMLLFCP
+45 PLMLLFCS

-64 IETTNKNILPEIVV
+64 VETTNNQQPTTNKNILPEIVV

-147 AYFVDNVNINNELT
+147 AYFVDNVNINNDL
-161 ADSDI
+161 AIDNSI
-166 FDGSMQVVPGISHT
+166 FDGAMQVVPGISHT

-202 SLGGFMGGAVI
+202 SLGDFMGGAVI

-241 GDSVQKILKL
+241 GDSVQKILKQ
-251 VRPDDV
+251 VRPDDS
-257 GVAELQPKYN
+257 GAAELQPKYN

-282 LGMVFGYSRRTSSIE
+282 LGMVLGYSRRTSSIE

-304 DKNAN
+304 DKDAS

-347 NYKELKYFKENINN
+347 NYKELKYFKENIGN

-370 GATLAWVHSFN
+370 GATLAWVHSFD

-402 NSVET
+402 NNVET
-407 TSVSDENWESLYNF
+407 TSVSDEDYEPLYNF

-427 NSQLIQDNLHFS
+427 NSRLTQDNLHFS

-469 YRPQDVHSKVV
+469 YRPQDVHQKVTL
-480 QVILGANGSNPTEM
+480 IMLNKNGKPITETLLSN
-494 ILLDSTTSKGRVK
+494 STTSKGRVK
-507 TSYQNIAI
+507 TSYQNIGI

-572 FASLKLANG
+572 FASLKLANR
-581 ILKLNNDS
+581 ILKINDDS

-595 FSSLKTPYADE
+595 FSSLKSPYADE

-613 NMGNL
+613 NMSNL

-632 IILKRESIPGKRKT
+632 IILKRETVNRMKKS

-685 NTKRADGEEF
+685 NTKRADVSNEF
-695 DLNKLVSLDGKLMTY
+695 DPNELVYLDGKLMT
-710 REMLRQVNSSTE
+710 RSQMLQQVNSSTE

-741 SNKVYMKAPIRHY
+741 SNKVYMKAPIRSY
-754 DPINENNDDDNA
+754 EELDGDNNDDT
-766 PPRYR
+766 PRYR

-796 VYMQVDILNVLNKT
+796 VYLQVDILNVLNKT
-810 RKNKVATISTSDEY
+810 RKNKVTTISTSDEY

>member
-22 KNKMIIIIIC
+22 KNTIIIILIC

-147 AYFVDNVNINNELT
+147 AYFVDNVNINNDL
-161 ADSDI
+161 AIDSSI
-166 FDGSMQVVPGISHT
+166 FDGAMQVVPGISHT

-304 DKNAN
+304 DEKSN

-327 LNFNWTPQEKE
+327 LNLNWTPQEKE
-338 RIEFGLRYS
+338 RIELGLRYS
-347 NYKELKYFKENINN
+347 NYKELKYFRENIGN

-407 TSVSDENWESLYNF
+407 TSVLDKDYNF

-427 NSQLIQDNLHFS
+427 NSRLTQNNLHFS

-444 DPFYLASTEHSI
+444 DPFNLGSTEHSI
-456 SIGGIYQATKYQF
+456 SIGSIYQATKYQF
-469 YRPQDVHSKVV
+469 YRPQDVHQKVTL
-480 QVILGANGSNPTEM
+480 IIGNSRTETN
-494 ILLDSTTSKGRVK
+494 STTSKGRVK
-507 TSYQNIAI
+507 TTYQNIVA

-520 IKWRKFEFRPGIR
+520 IKWNKFELRPGIR

-555 WDNTGFTLG
+555 WDDTGFTLG

-572 FASLKLANG
+572 FASLKLANR
-581 ILKLNNDS
+581 ILKINDDS

-632 IILKRESIPGKRKT
+632 IILKRGEIVGGIKKS

-695 DLNKLVSLDGKLMTY
+695 DLNKPVFLDGKLMTY
-710 REMLRQVNSSTE
+710 REMLRQVNSNTE

-741 SNKVYMKAPIRHY
+741 SNKVYMKAPIRSY
-754 DPINENNDDDNA
+754 EELDSDNNNDIS
-766 PPRYR
+766 RFR

-796 VYMQVDILNVLNKT
+796 VYLQVDILNVLNKT
-810 RKNKVATISTSDEY
+810 RKNKVTTISTSDEY

-833 WLEVGY
+833 WLEIGY

>member
-1 MRFFIYLI
+1 
-9 PILSR
+9 
-14 IPLAFINF
+14 
-22 KNKMIIIIIC
+22 
-32 IFILGNYTMYQKK
+32 MYQKK
-45 PLMLLFCP
+45 PLMLLFCS
-53 TFVSPFVMGKT
+53 TFASPFIMGQT
-64 IETTNKNILPEIVV
+64 AETTNNQQPTTNNQQPTTNKNILPEIVV

-147 AYFVDNVNINNELT
+147 AYFVDNVNINNDL
-161 ADSDI
+161 AIDSSI
-166 FDGSMQVVPGISHT
+166 FDGAMQVVPGISHT

-241 GDSVQKILKL
+241 GDSVQKILKQ
-251 VRPDDV
+251 VRPDDS
-257 GVAELQPKYN
+257 GAAELQPKYN

-338 RIEFGLRYS
+338 RIELGLRYS
-347 NYKELKYFKENINN
+347 NYKELKYFKENIGN

-370 GATLAWVHSFN
+370 GSTLAWVHSFD

-390 YDRFQDKRKSSS
+390 YDRFKDKRKSSS
-402 NSVET
+402 NNVET
-407 TSVSDENWESLYNF
+407 TSVSNQDGEPLYNF

-427 NSQLIQDNLHFS
+427 NSRLTQDNLHFS

-469 YRPQDVHSKVV
+469 YRPQDVHSKI
-480 QVILGANGSNPTEM
+480 ILSTLKNDGTIDPFSLSE
-494 ILLDSTTSKGRVK
+494 STTSKGRVK
-507 TSYQNIAI
+507 TSYQNIGI

-555 WDNTGFTLG
+555 WDDTGFTLG

-572 FASLKLANG
+572 FASLKLANR
-581 ILKLNNDS
+581 ILKINDDS

-595 FSSLKTPYADE
+595 FSSLKSPYADE

-632 IILKRESIPGKRKT
+632 IILKRGETVRGIKKS

-685 NTKRADGEEF
+685 NTKRADVSNEF
-695 DLNKLVSLDGKLMTY
+695 NPNEPVYLDGKLMT
-710 REMLRQVNSSTE
+710 RSQMLQQVNSNTE

-741 SNKVYMKAPIRHY
+741 SNKVYMKAPIRSY
-754 DPINENNDDDNA
+754 EELDSDNNNDDIS
-766 PPRYR
+766 RFR

-796 VYMQVDILNVLNKT
+796 VYLQVDILNVLNKT
-810 RKNKVATISTSDEY
+810 RKNKVTTISTNDEY

-833 WLEVGY
+833 WLEIGY

>member
-1 MRFFIYLI
+1 
-9 PILSR
+9 
-14 IPLAFINF
+14 
-22 KNKMIIIIIC
+22 
-32 IFILGNYTMYQKK
+32 MYQKK
-45 PLMLLFCP
+45 PLMLLFCS

-64 IETTNKNILPEIVV
+64 VETTNNQQPTTNKNILPEIVV

-147 AYFVDNVNINNELT
+147 AYFVDNVNINNDL
-161 ADSDI
+161 AIDNSI
-166 FDGSMQVVPGISHT
+166 FDGAMQVVPGISHT

-241 GDSVQKILKL
+241 GDSVQKILKQ
-251 VRPDDV
+251 VRPDDS
-257 GVAELQPKYN
+257 GAAELQPKYN

-304 DKNAN
+304 DENAN

-338 RIEFGLRYS
+338 RIELGLRYS
-347 NYKELKYFKENINN
+347 NYKELKYFKENIGN

-370 GATLAWVHSFN
+370 GATLAWVHSFD

-390 YDRFQDKRKSSS
+390 YDRFKDKRKSSS

-407 TSVSDENWESLYNF
+407 TSVLDKDYNF

-427 NSQLIQDNLHFS
+427 NSRLTQDNLHFS

-469 YRPQDVHSKVV
+469 YRPQDVHQKVTLIIGEYK
-480 QVILGANGSNPTEM
+480 QETN
-494 ILLDSTTSKGRVK
+494 STTSKGRVK

-555 WDNTGFTLG
+555 WDDTGFTLG

-572 FASLKLANG
+572 FASLKLANR
-581 ILKLNNDS
+581 ILKINDDS

-595 FSSLKTPYADE
+595 FSSLKSPYADE

-632 IILKRESIPGKRKT
+632 IILKRETVNKMNKS

-695 DLNKLVSLDGKLMTY
+695 DLNKPVFLDGKLMTY

-733 IPDYDITW
+733 IPDYNITW
-741 SNKVYMKAPIRHY
+741 SNKVYMKAPIRRY
-754 DPINENNDDDNA
+754 DPINDDDDA

-796 VYMQVDILNVLNKT
+796 VYLQVDILNVLNKT

>member
-1 MRFFIYLI
+1 
-9 PILSR
+9 
-14 IPLAFINF
+14 
-22 KNKMIIIIIC
+22 
-32 IFILGNYTMYQKK
+32 MYQKK
-45 PLMLLFCP
+45 PLMLLFCS
-53 TFVSPFVMGKT
+53 TFVSPFIMGQT
-64 IETTNKNILPEIVV
+64 VDTTNNQQPTTNKNILPEIVV

-147 AYFVDNVNINNELT
+147 AYFVDNVNINNDL
-161 ADSDI
+161 AIDNSI
-166 FDGSMQVVPGISHT
+166 FDGAMQVVPGISHT

-241 GDSVQKILKL
+241 GDSVQKILKQ
-251 VRPDDV
+251 VRPDDS
-257 GVAELQPKYN
+257 GAAELQPKYN

-282 LGMVFGYSRRTSSIE
+282 LGMVLGYSRRTSSIE

-304 DKNAN
+304 DENAN

-338 RIEFGLRYS
+338 RIELGLRYS
-347 NYKELKYFKENINN
+347 NYKELKYFRENIGN

-370 GATLAWVHSFN
+370 GTTLAWVHSFN

-390 YDRFQDKRKSSS
+390 YDRFKDKRKSSS
-402 NSVET
+402 NNVET
-407 TSVSDENWESLYNF
+407 TSVLDENYDPLYNF

-427 NSQLIQDNLHFS
+427 NSRLTQDNLHFS

-444 DPFYLASTEHSI
+444 DPFYLASTEHSV

-469 YRPQDVHSKVV
+469 YRPQDVHSKM
-480 QVILGANGSNPTEM
+480 ISSTLKNGTMDNSPLSE
-494 ILLDSTTSKGRVK
+494 STTSKGRVK
-507 TSYQNIAI
+507 TTYQNIVA

-540 KNNNIAPRFVARYHP
+540 KNNNIAPRFVARYRP

-581 ILKLNNDS
+581 ILKLNNDQ

-595 FSSLKTPYADE
+595 FSSLKSPYADE

-632 IILKRESIPGKRKT
+632 IILKREPVKGIKKS

-674 YWTTSLGFDWL
+674 YWTMSLGFDWL

-695 DLNKLVSLDGKLMTY
+695 DLNKPVFLDGKLMTY
-710 REMLRQVNSSTE
+710 REMLRQVNSNTE

-741 SNKVYMKAPIRHY
+741 SNKVYMKAPIRRY
-754 DPINENNDDDNA
+754 DPINEDNYDDDA

-810 RKNKVATISTSDEY
+810 RKNKVTTISINDEY

>member
-1 MRFFIYLI
+1 
-9 PILSR
+9 
-14 IPLAFINF
+14 
-22 KNKMIIIIIC
+22 
-32 IFILGNYTMYQKK
+32 MYQKK
-45 PLMLLFCP
+45 PLMLLFCS
-53 TFVSPFVMGKT
+53 TFVSPFIMGQT
-64 IETTNKNILPEIVV
+64 VETTNNQQPTTNKNILPEIVV

-161 ADSDI
+161 ADSDV

-180 QAYFFDATML
+180 QAYFFDASML

-241 GDSVQKILKL
+241 GDSVQKILKQ
-251 VRPDDV
+251 VRPDNS
-257 GVAELQPKYN
+257 GTAELQPKYN

-297 QNRLIGF
+297 QNRLIGY
-304 DKNAN
+304 KTATTE
-309 NKAQLDKQNHQ
+309 AQLDKQNHQ
-320 RLSDNLL
+320 RLSDNIL
-327 LNFNWTPQEKE
+327 LNLNWTPQEKE

-370 GATLAWVHSFN
+370 GSTLAWVHSFN

-407 TSVSDENWESLYNF
+407 TSVSDEDWEPLYNF

-427 NSQLIQDNLHFS
+427 NSHLTQDNLHFS

-480 QVILGANGSNPTEM
+480 QVILDASRNNPKKM
-494 ILLDSTTSKGRVK
+494 ILSDSTTSKGRVK
-507 TSYQNIAI
+507 TTYQNIVA

-540 KNNNIAPRFVARYHP
+540 KNNNLAPRFVARYHP
-555 WDNTGFTLG
+555 WDDTGFTLG

-595 FSSLKTPYADE
+595 FSSLKSPYADE

-613 NMGNL
+613 NMGNF

-632 IILKRESIPGKRKT
+632 IILKRESIPGERKT

-710 REMLRQVNSSTE
+710 REMLQQVNSNTE

-741 SNKVYMKAPIRHY
+741 SNKVYMKAPIRRY
-754 DPINENNDDDNA
+754 DPINENNDNDNA

-796 VYMQVDILNVLNKT
+796 VYLQVDILNVLNKT
-810 RKNKVATISTSDEY
+810 RKNKVTTISTSDEY

>member
-1 MRFFIYLI
+1 
-9 PILSR
+9 
-14 IPLAFINF
+14 
-22 KNKMIIIIIC
+22 
-32 IFILGNYTMYQKK
+32 
-45 PLMLLFCP
+45 PLMLLFCS

-147 AYFVDNVNINNELT
+147 AYFVDNVNINNDL
-161 ADSDI
+161 AIDSSI
-166 FDGSMQVVPGISHT
+166 FDGAMQVVPGISHT

-304 DKNAN
+304 DKDAN

-370 GATLAWVHSFN
+370 GSTLAWVHSFN

-407 TSVSDENWESLYNF
+407 TSVLNEDYDSLYNF

-427 NSQLIQDNLHFS
+427 NSHLTQDNLHFS

-480 QVILGANGSNPTEM
+480 QVILGANGSKPTE
-494 ILLDSTTSKGRVK
+494 LSDSTTSKGRVK

-520 IKWRKFEFRPGIR
+520 IKWRKFELRPGIR

-555 WDNTGFTLG
+555 WDNTGFTVG

-595 FSSLKTPYADE
+595 FSSLKSPYADE

-613 NMGNL
+613 NMGNF

-632 IILKRESIPGKRKT
+632 IMLKKERAKSF
-646 SYINGRPFGVDIY
+646 YINGHNFGVDIY

-685 NTKRADGEEF
+685 NTKRADVSNEF
-695 DLNKLVSLDGKLMTY
+695 NPNEPVYLDGKLMT
-710 REMLRQVNSSTE
+710 RSQMLQQVNSSTE

-733 IPDYDITW
+733 IPDYNITW
-741 SNKVYMKAPIRHY
+741 SNKVYMKAPIRSY
-754 DPINENNDDDNA
+754 EELDGDNGDGIS
-766 PPRYR
+766 RFR

-810 RKNKVATISTSDEY
+810 RKNKVTTISTSDEY

>member
-22 KNKMIIIIIC
+22 KNKMIIILIC

-147 AYFVDNVNINNELT
+147 AYFVDNVNINNDL
-161 ADSDI
+161 AIDSSI
-166 FDGSMQVVPGISHT
+166 FDGAMQVVPGISHT

-229 RTTNSSWAKMEA
+229 RTTRSSWAKMEA

-407 TSVSDENWESLYNF
+407 TSVSDEDYNSLYNF

-427 NSQLIQDNLHFS
+427 NSHLTQDNLHFS

-456 SIGGIYQATKYQF
+456 SVGGIYQATKYQF
-469 YRPQDVHSKVV
+469 YRPQDVHSKI
-480 QVILGANGSNPTEM
+480 ILSTLKSDGSMEEPPISTE
-494 ILLDSTTSKGRVK
+494 STTSKGRVK

-520 IKWRKFEFRPGIR
+520 IKWRKFELRPGIR

-555 WDNTGFTLG
+555 WDETGFTLG

-581 ILKLNNDS
+581 ILKLNNNS

-595 FSSLKTPYADE
+595 FSSLKSPYADE

-632 IILKRESIPGKRKT
+632 IILKRESITGKRKT

-733 IPDYDITW
+733 MPDYNITW
-741 SNKVYMKAPIRHY
+741 SNKVYMKAPIRSY
-754 DPINENNDDDNA
+754 EELDSDNNNGIS
-766 PPRYR
+766 RFR

-796 VYMQVDILNVLNKT
+796 VYLQVDILNVLNKT
-810 RKNKVATISTSDEY
+810 RKNKVTTISTSDEY

>member
-1 MRFFIYLI
+1 
-9 PILSR
+9 
-14 IPLAFINF
+14 
-22 KNKMIIIIIC
+22 MIIILIC
-32 IFILGNYTMYQKK
+32 ILGNYTMYQKK
-45 PLMLLFCP
+45 PLMLLFCS

-147 AYFVDNVNINNELT
+147 AYFVDNVNINNDL
-161 ADSDI
+161 AIDSSI
-166 FDGSMQVVPGISHT
+166 FDGAMQVVPGISHT

-241 GDSVQKILKL
+241 ADSVQKILKL

-282 LGMVFGYSRRTSSIE
+282 LGVVFGYSRRTSSIE

-304 DKNAN
+304 DKNAK

-407 TSVSDENWESLYNF
+407 TSVSNENYEQLYNF

-427 NSQLIQDNLHFS
+427 NSRLTQDNLHFS

-469 YRPQDVHSKVV
+469 YRPQDVHQKVTL
-480 QVILGANGSNPTEM
+480 IMLDENGNSGTEIPLSN
-494 ILLDSTTSKGRVK
+494 STTSKGRVK

-595 FSSLKTPYADE
+595 FSSLKSPYADE

-613 NMGNL
+613 NMGNF

-632 IILKRESIPGKRKT
+632 IILKRETVNRMKKS

-668 WKLGKT
+668 WKLSKT

-710 REMLRQVNSSTE
+710 REMLRQVNSNTE

-741 SNKVYMKAPIRHY
+741 SNKVYMKAPIRRY
-754 DPINENNDDDNA
+754 DLINSDNDDDDA

-796 VYMQVDILNVLNKT
+796 VYLQVDILNVLNKT
-810 RKNKVATISTSDEY
+810 RKNKVTTISTSDEY

>member
-1 MRFFIYLI
+1 
-9 PILSR
+9 
-14 IPLAFINF
+14 
-22 KNKMIIIIIC
+22 
-32 IFILGNYTMYQKK
+32 MYQKK

-213 AKTKQYSGTDS
+213 AKTKQYSGADS

-241 GDSVQKILKL
+241 GDSVQKILKQ
-251 VRPDDV
+251 VRPDLD
-257 GVAELQPKYN
+257 GVAELQPKYD

-297 QNRLIGF
+297 QNRLIGY
-304 DKNAN
+304 KTATTE
-309 NKAQLDKQNHQ
+309 AQLDKQNHQ

>member
-1 MRFFIYLI
+1 MYLI

-22 KNKMIIIIIC
+22 KNTMIIILIC

-45 PLMLLFCP
+45 PLMLLFCS

-147 AYFVDNVNINNELT
+147 AYFVDNVNINNDL
-161 ADSDI
+161 AIDSSI
-166 FDGSMQVVPGISHT
+166 FDGAMQVVPGISHT

-304 DKNAN
+304 DKDAN

-370 GATLAWVHSFN
+370 GSTLAWVHSFN

-407 TSVSDENWESLYNF
+407 TSVLNEDYDSLYNF

-427 NSQLIQDNLHFS
+427 NSHLTQDNLHFS

-480 QVILGANGSNPTEM
+480 QVILGANGSKPTE
-494 ILLDSTTSKGRVK
+494 LSDSTTSKGRVK

-520 IKWRKFEFRPGIR
+520 IKWRKFELRPGIR

-555 WDNTGFTLG
+555 WDNTGFTVG

-595 FSSLKTPYADE
+595 FSSLKSPYADE

-613 NMGNL
+613 NMGNF

-632 IILKRESIPGKRKT
+632 IMLKKERAKSF
-646 SYINGRPFGVDIY
+646 YINGHNFGVDIY

-685 NTKRADGEEF
+685 NTKRADVSNEF
-695 DLNKLVSLDGKLMTY
+695 NPNEPVYLDGKLMT
-710 REMLRQVNSSTE
+710 RSQMLQQVNSSTE

-733 IPDYDITW
+733 IPDYNITW
-741 SNKVYMKAPIRHY
+741 SNKVYMKAPIRSY
-754 DPINENNDDDNA
+754 EELDGDNGDGIS
-766 PPRYR
+766 RFR

-810 RKNKVATISTSDEY
+810 RKNKVTTISTSDEY

>member
-1 MRFFIYLI
+1 
-9 PILSR
+9 
-14 IPLAFINF
+14 
-22 KNKMIIIIIC
+22 
-32 IFILGNYTMYQKK
+32 
-45 PLMLLFCP
+45 
-53 TFVSPFVMGKT
+53 
-64 IETTNKNILPEIVV
+64 
-78 YGDNNKSLSSVKT
+78 
-91 LSSDEISKT
+91 
-100 PTSNGNITDYLRSN
+100 
-114 PHIRYENSDQNGFQ
+114 
-128 RGEIKPENISI
+128 
-139 NGADPNQT
+139 
-147 AYFVDNVNINNELT
+147 
-161 ADSDI
+161 
-166 FDGSMQVVPGISHT
+166 
-180 QAYFFDATML
+180 ML

-304 DKNAN
+304 DKDAN

-370 GATLAWVHSFN
+370 GSTLAWVHSFN

-407 TSVSDENWESLYNF
+407 TSVLNEDYDSLYNF

-427 NSQLIQDNLHFS
+427 NSHLTQDNLHFS

-480 QVILGANGSNPTEM
+480 QVILGANGSKPTE
-494 ILLDSTTSKGRVK
+494 LSDSTTSKGRVK

-520 IKWRKFEFRPGIR
+520 IKWRKFELRPGIR

-555 WDNTGFTLG
+555 WDNTGFTVG

-595 FSSLKTPYADE
+595 FSSLKSPYADE

-613 NMGNL
+613 NMGNF

-632 IILKRESIPGKRKT
+632 IMLKKERAKSF
-646 SYINGRPFGVDIY
+646 YINGHNFGVDIY

-685 NTKRADGEEF
+685 NTKRADVSNEF
-695 DLNKLVSLDGKLMTY
+695 NPNEPVYLDGKLMT
-710 REMLRQVNSSTE
+710 RSQMLQQVNSSTE

-733 IPDYDITW
+733 IPDYNITW
-741 SNKVYMKAPIRHY
+741 SNKVYMKAPIRSY
-754 DPINENNDDDNA
+754 EELDGDNGDGIS
-766 PPRYR
+766 RFR

-810 RKNKVATISTSDEY
+810 RKNKVTTISTSDEY

>member
-1 MRFFIYLI
+1 
-9 PILSR
+9 
-14 IPLAFINF
+14 
-22 KNKMIIIIIC
+22 
-32 IFILGNYTMYQKK
+32 MYQKK

-147 AYFVDNVNINNELT
+147 AYFVDNVNINNDL
-161 ADSDI
+161 AIDSSI
-166 FDGSMQVVPGISHT
+166 FDGAMQVVPGISHT

-241 GDSVQKILKL
+241 GDSVQKILKQ
-251 VRPDDV
+251 VRPDDS
-257 GVAELQPKYN
+257 GAAELQPKYN

-304 DKNAN
+304 DEKSN

-327 LNFNWTPQEKE
+327 LNLNWTPQEKE
-338 RIEFGLRYS
+338 RIELGLRYS
-347 NYKELKYFKENINN
+347 NYKELKYFRENIGN

-407 TSVSDENWESLYNF
+407 TSVLDDNYEPLYNF

-469 YRPQDVHSKVV
+469 YRPQDVHSKI
-480 QVILGANGSNPTEM
+480 ILSTLKNDGTIHPFPLSE
-494 ILLDSTTSKGRVK
+494 STTSKGRVK
-507 TSYQNIAI
+507 TSYQNIGI

-555 WDNTGFTLG
+555 WDDTGFTLG

-572 FASLKLANG
+572 FASLKLANR
-581 ILKLNNDS
+581 ILKINDDS

-595 FSSLKTPYADE
+595 FSSLKSPYADE

-632 IILKRESIPGKRKT
+632 IILKRGETVRGIKKS

-685 NTKRADGEEF
+685 NTKRADVSNEF
-695 DLNKLVSLDGKLMTY
+695 DPNELVYLDGKLMT
-710 REMLRQVNSSTE
+710 RSQMLQQVNSSTE

-741 SNKVYMKAPIRHY
+741 SNKVYMKAPIRSY
-754 DPINENNDDDNA
+754 EELDSDNNGISGF
-766 PPRYR
+766 R

-796 VYMQVDILNVLNKT
+796 VYLQVDILNVLNKT
-810 RKNKVATISTSDEY
+810 RKNKVTTISTSDEY

>member
-1 MRFFIYLI
+1 
-9 PILSR
+9 
-14 IPLAFINF
+14 
-22 KNKMIIIIIC
+22 MIIILIS
-32 IFILGNYTMYQKK
+32 IFFLGNYTMYQKK
-45 PLMLLFCP
+45 PLMLLFCS
-53 TFVSPFVMGKT
+53 TFASPFIMGQT
-64 IETTNKNILPEIVV
+64 AETTNNQQPTTNKNILPEIVV

-147 AYFVDNVNINNELT
+147 AYFVDNVNINNDL
-161 ADSDI
+161 AIDSSI
-166 FDGSMQVVPGISHT
+166 FDGAMQVVPGISHT

-241 GDSVQKILKL
+241 GDSVQKILKQ
-251 VRPDDV
+251 VRPDDS
-257 GVAELQPKYN
+257 GAAELQPKYN

-338 RIEFGLRYS
+338 RIELGLRYS
-347 NYKELKYFKENINN
+347 NYKELKYFKENIGN

-370 GATLAWVHSFN
+370 GSTLAWVHSFD

-390 YDRFQDKRKSSS
+390 YDRFKDKRKSSS
-402 NSVET
+402 NNVET
-407 TSVSDENWESLYNF
+407 TSVSNQDGEPLYNF

-427 NSQLIQDNLHFS
+427 NSRLTQDNLHFS

-469 YRPQDVHSKVV
+469 YRPQDVHSKI
-480 QVILGANGSNPTEM
+480 ILSTLKNDGTIDPFSLSE
-494 ILLDSTTSKGRVK
+494 STTSKGRVK
-507 TSYQNIAI
+507 TSYQNIGI

-555 WDNTGFTLG
+555 WDDTGFTLG

-572 FASLKLANG
+572 FASLKLANR
-581 ILKLNNDS
+581 ILKINDDS

-595 FSSLKTPYADE
+595 FSSLKSPYADE

-632 IILKRESIPGKRKT
+632 IILKRGETVRGIKKS

-685 NTKRADGEEF
+685 NTKRADVSNEF
-695 DLNKLVSLDGKLMTY
+695 NPNEPVYLDGKLMT
-710 REMLRQVNSSTE
+710 RSQMLQQVNSNTE

-741 SNKVYMKAPIRHY
+741 SNKVYMKAPIRSY
-754 DPINENNDDDNA
+754 EELDSDNNNDDIS
-766 PPRYR
+766 RFR

-796 VYMQVDILNVLNKT
+796 VYLQVDILNVLNKT
-810 RKNKVATISTSDEY
+810 RKNKVTTISTNDEY

-833 WLEVGY
+833 WLEIGY

>member
-1 MRFFIYLI
+1 
-9 PILSR
+9 
-14 IPLAFINF
+14 
-22 KNKMIIIIIC
+22 MIIILIC
-32 IFILGNYTMYQKK
+32 ILGNYTMYQKK
-45 PLMLLFCP
+45 PLMLLFCS

-147 AYFVDNVNINNELT
+147 AYFVDNVNINNDL
-161 ADSDI
+161 AIDSSI
-166 FDGSMQVVPGISHT
+166 FDGAMQVVPGISHT

-229 RTTNSSWAKMEA
+229 RTTRSSWAKMEA

-304 DKNAN
+304 DKNAK

-370 GATLAWVHSFN
+370 GSTLAWVHSFN

-407 TSVSDENWESLYNF
+407 TSVSDEDYEPLYNF

-469 YRPQDVHSKVV
+469 YRPQDVHSKI
-480 QVILGANGSNPTEM
+480 ILSTLKSDGSMEEPPTSTE
-494 ILLDSTTSKGRVK
+494 STTSKGRVK

-520 IKWRKFEFRPGIR
+520 IKWNKFELRPGIR

-595 FSSLKTPYADE
+595 FSSLKSPYADE

-632 IILKRESIPGKRKT
+632 IILKRESITGKRKT
-646 SYINGRPFGVDIY
+646 SYINGRPFGIDIY

-710 REMLRQVNSSTE
+710 REMLRQVNSNTE

-741 SNKVYMKAPIRHY
+741 SNKVYMKAPIRSY
-754 DPINENNDDDNA
+754 EELDSDNNNGIS
-766 PPRYR
+766 RFR

-796 VYMQVDILNVLNKT
+796 VYLQVDILNVLNKT
-810 RKNKVATISTSDEY
+810 RKNKVTTISTSDEY